1 MGKYFSP
8 RPFDLT
14 SEHVHTLP
22 DDVFFLVITEG
33 LGPMPSL
40 AENLSPVERWDVINY
55 VHSQSR
61 GGE

>member
-1 MGKYFSP
+1 MSKYFSP
-8 RPFDLT
+8 RPFNLT